1 MALDEQP
8 HSQASRERHHMSE
21 RQNIGVEGIVAARN
35 QQPYVVL
42 TLDGA
47 RAQLTVA
54 AARSIASDLLIQ
66 AARIEADAMLIKFFG
81 KMDFPDGALAV
92 LMKEF
97 RDYRSQLDAE
107 KVQSYE
113 VP

>member
-1 MALDEQP
+1 
-8 HSQASRERHHMSE
+8 MSE
-21 RQNIGVEGIVAARN
+21 RQNIGVECIVAARN

-113 VP
+113 VPPVEGGIQ